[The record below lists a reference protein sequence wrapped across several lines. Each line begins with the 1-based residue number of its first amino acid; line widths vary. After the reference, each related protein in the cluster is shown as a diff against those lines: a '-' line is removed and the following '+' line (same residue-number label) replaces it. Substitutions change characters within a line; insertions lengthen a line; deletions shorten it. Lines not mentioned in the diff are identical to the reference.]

1 MKKYHSL
8 FFLLFS
14 STALLGCFW
23 FSQYRNNQKISL
35 EVKVDFTATPLFLND
50 SVVNKLLTQYLNNKS
65 GLLKDSL
72 DLNMLENQINNTPEV
87 ENVEIFI
94 QPQGELS
101 LLITERKPLFKVAT
115 QPLHF
120 SDAHGVLFS
129 YKEID
134 STPYPVFN
142 ASSSTLS
149 LKTTASL
156 IQNLKED
163 PFMDRELIS
172 VSLKENQY
180 ELKLKSFDFQVI
192 FGTPTS
198 IENKIQKLKIF
209 CTFQKVQDS
218 LRGYQ
223 KINLSYDNQVVATTS

>member
-8 FFLLFS
+8 LFLLFS
-14 STALLGCFW
+14 STALMGCFW
-23 FSQYRNNQKISL
+23 FSQYRNNQKTSL
-35 EVKVDFTATPLFLND
+35 EVKVDYTAKPRFLND
-50 SVVNKLLTQYLNNKS
+50 SVVNKLLTQNLNNQS

-94 QPQGELS
+94 QPKGELS

-115 QPLHF
+115 ETMYF
-120 SDAHGVLFS
+120 SDVHGVLFS

-142 ASSSTLS
+142 STSSTLS

-198 IENKIQKLKIF
+198 VENKIQKLKIF
-209 CTFQKVQDS
+209 CTFQRVQDS
-218 LRGYQ
+218 LKGYQ

>member
-1 MKKYHSL
+1 
-8 FFLLFS
+8 
-14 STALLGCFW
+14 
-23 FSQYRNNQKISL
+23 
-35 EVKVDFTATPLFLND
+35 
-50 SVVNKLLTQYLNNKS
+50 
-65 GLLKDSL
+65 
-72 DLNMLENQINNTPEV
+72 MLENQINNTPEV

>member
-1 MKKYHSL
+1 MKKYHPL
-8 FFLLFS
+8 LFLLFS
-14 STALLGCFW
+14 SSVLMGCFW
-23 FSQYRNNQKISL
+23 FSQYRNNKKTSL
-35 EVKVDFTATPLFLND
+35 EVKVDFTAPPRILND
-50 SVVNKLLTQYLNNKS
+50 SVVNKLLTQNLNNKS

-72 DLNMLENQINNTPEV
+72 DLNMLENQINNTPEI

-101 LLITERKPLFKVAT
+101 LLITERKPLFKVASS
-115 QPLHF
+115 PKHF
-120 SDAHGVLFS
+120 SDVNGVLFL
-129 YKEID
+129 YKEMD
-134 STPYPVFN
+134 ANPYPVFHTT
-142 ASSSTLS
+142 SSTIS

-163 PFMDRELIS
+163 PFLNKELIS
-172 VSLKENQY
+172 ISLEDNQY
-180 ELKLKSFDFQVI
+180 QLKLKSFDFKVI

-198 IENKIQKLKIF
+198 VENKIQKLKIF

-218 LRGYQ
+218 LKGFR